1 MDRVQF
7 MVVVLGEFLFPSIY
21 INISG
26 LMPDFEPEGSG
37 REVLFLEIKLIRA

>member
-21 INISG
+21 IAISG
-26 LMPDFEPEGSG
+26 MLPDFVPEVGG
-37 REVLFLEIKLIRA
+37 R